1 MNMTALGFLK
11 KYTTVALDSGNFL
24 EVAKLQPNDVT
35 TNPSLI
41 LKATKDKECLAFI
54 DGVISSYN
62 SYDTSEIINQILVHL
77 GNEILK
83 HIPGSVSIELNADY
97 AFNVEKS
104 MEQLAELLKLCKAF
118 NIQDR
123 VLIKVPATWE
133 GIQVLRLARKKNVRC
148 NMTLVFSL
156 VQAVLCGES
165 KAYLISPFVGR
176 VSDMYTSLI
185 SNCKKQNESLD
196 VGVQLLEQ
204 VYQYFRHNN
213 YNTKIMAASFRNIEQ
228 ALSVA
233 GCDYVTL
240 SPDIFLELK
249 NEQRLHPTAVLR
261 VSHTSKWKQSIDLK
275 PIWRQELFYRTLR
288 QNGNAYKNLINGVY
302 TFRKATQELTKYI
315 EKRVCGGC

>member
-1 MNMTALGFLK
+1 MNMNALEYLK

-24 EVAKLQPNDVT
+24 EVAKLHPNDVT

-54 DGVISSYN
+54 DGVISTYKA
-62 SYDTSEIINQILVHL
+62 YTTSEIINQILVHL

-83 HIPGSVSIELNADY
+83 YIPGTVSIELNADY
-97 AFNVEKS
+97 AFNVEES
-104 MEQLAELLKLCKAF
+104 MEQIAEVLMLCNSF

-156 VQAVLCGES
+156 AQAVLCGES

-176 VSDMYTSLI
+176 VSDMYTSLT

-196 VGVQLLEQ
+196 VGVQFLEQ
-204 VYQYFRHNN
+204 VYQYFKHNN
-213 YNTKIMAASFRNIEQ
+213 YNTKLMAASFRSIEQ
-228 ALSVA
+228 ALSVT

-240 SPDIFLELK
+240 SPDIFLDLK
-249 NEQRLHPTAVLR
+249 NTHRLLPTSVLS
-261 VSHTSKWKQSIDLK
+261 VSHIRKQPIDLK
-275 PIWRQELFYRTLR
+275 PIWSQEFFYRALK
-288 QNGNAYKNLINGVY
+288 QNVNAYKNLINGVY
-302 TFRKATQELTKYI
+302 TFRKATQELTQYI
-315 EKRVCGGC
+315 EKRVCVEC